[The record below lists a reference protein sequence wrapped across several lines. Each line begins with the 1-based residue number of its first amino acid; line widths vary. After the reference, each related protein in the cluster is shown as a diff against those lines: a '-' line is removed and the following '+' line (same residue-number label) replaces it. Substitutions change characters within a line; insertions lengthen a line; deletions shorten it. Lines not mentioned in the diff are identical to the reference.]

1 MKANSIMDEN
11 LRVNYEQLKTDYQTA
26 IKKLNSY
33 SKIGGGQGSIAN
45 GDSSPA
51 SSVTLKI

>member
-11 LRVNYEQLKTDYQTA
+11 LKVNYEQLKTDYQTV

-33 SKIGGGQGSIAN
+33 SKVGGEQGSIAN
-45 GDSSPA
+45 DGSSPA
-51 SSVTLKI
+51 SSVNLKI